1 MRANMRVRERARV
14 NARVK
19 FKIAQNRL
27 KFCLHTFY
35 AIISIF
41 IKIAQTRI
49 FAAER
54 KIITPQFVLTGYS
67 SYFSEQFD
75 TMFISL
81 SVLITEW
88 ASVEDK
94 YPCVRAHV
102 LHSIYGQKH
111 AYTMYIGMIKDCQF
125 LFHI

>member
-1 MRANMRVRERARV
+1 MRANMRVRERARD

-19 FKIAQNRL
+19 FKIAQNRF

-54 KIITPQFVLTGYS
+54 KIITPQFFLTGYS
-67 SYFSEQFD
+67 SYFF
-75 TMFISL
+75 
-81 SVLITEW
+81 
-88 ASVEDK
+88 
-94 YPCVRAHV
+94 
-102 LHSIYGQKH
+102 
-111 AYTMYIGMIKDCQF
+111 
-125 LFHI
+125 